1 MLCGIINGGLG
12 LQLAANTKKGEIAY
26 GVVAGVMAVGYAL
39 LVGVKRKGGPTSEAR
54 QRGAGEG
61 LRIRERRLFGG
72 SGRSVSG
79 VSGERGVVASGQE
92 EGEREKTTGVAT
104 A

>member
-26 GVVAGVMAVGYAL
+26 GVVAGVMAVVYMV
-39 LVGVKRKGGPTSEAR
+39 LVGVKRKGGPTAEAR
-54 QRGAGEG
+54 QPGAGEG

-72 SGRSVSG
+72 KGRG
-79 VSGERGVVASGQE
+79 VASGE
-92 EGEREKTTGVAT
+92 VAEGREKTTGVTT

>member
-26 GVVAGVMAVGYAL
+26 GVVAGVMAVVYAV
-39 LVGVKRKGGPTSEAR
+39 LVGVKRKGGPTAEAR
-54 QRGAGEG
+54 QPGAGEG

-72 SGRSVSG
+72 RGRG
-79 VSGERGVVASGQE
+79 RGVVAQE
-92 EGEREKTTGVAT
+92 GDGGREKVTGVTT